1 MRVKFILVLAT
12 SLVLSLLSATSSGAA
27 SPAYYRLDDTSNIA
41 NLNSEFDMTAF
52 EYIEDPALPNTH
64 VFNIHLAKP
73 IRNNLLADSS
83 RIMIDLHTDSD
94 SKPDFALEANNVDN
108 LAALPSWEA
117 AVWNVD
123 SLEYISG
130 CDAKFIAQTQTIQF
144 QIAYSCLRLP
154 VEFGVSAYSDY
165 IYGDGKSYD
174 YIPEGGKYL
183 LVRHSFG
190 EQVPA
195 PKKTETT
202 PNSPAAKLPT
212 TKLPL
217 LVPSGEMQGT
227 FKKNDL
233 IGVTNPI
240 YLPNLESRL
249 SCSMSTVKLLR
260 NNNRP
265 FIPGDVVKIESAIEN
280 GKSFLNSA
288 MQNPGQPGIREIF
301 SANYTNLDPTIVGL
315 NIALCTTDISSIIP
329 RYLTVDLTLSNPA
342 RKTTESLRVFMQ
354 VIKDEKVSSAV
365 ENLRNTCALG
375 AFSSTVAPLF
385 NHNLTIEQAGLPA
398 GSSGQ
403 TTLSGTLF
411 RQGIIGANEKL
422 NFYRTKSGE
431 PGDLIGSAQTDRNGQ
446 FTLKLNVY
454 RIGSE
459 KTSTIFAYVPER
471 TDPFGQV
478 AVAYL
483 AFVFPIEF
491 DWEKSGAYVVS
502 PEYDWIPTPIES
514 CLSVWSDYQ
523 KSVSNKDDRHPLAF
537 YVLGKILRG
546 SKDKQQYVSLFSKQ
560 SKDYEKL
567 YADKLKSSTS
577 VTIESLISDPP
588 PPPVAPRKSSAS
600 PSYNS
605 GYSAS
610 GGGTR
615 CHSVSGYTTKKGK
628 RVSGYIRCR

>member
-1 MRVKFILVLAT
+1 
-12 SLVLSLLSATSSGAA
+12 
-27 SPAYYRLDDTSNIA
+27 
-41 NLNSEFDMTAF
+41 MTAF
-52 EYIEDPALPNTH
+52 EYIEDPSLPNIH
-64 VFNIHLAKP
+64 IFNIHLARP
-73 IRNNLLADSS
+73 IRNTMLADSS

-94 SKPDFALEANNVDN
+94 PKPDFALEANNVDN
-108 LAALPSWEA
+108 LGSLPSWEA
-117 AVWNVD
+117 AVWNFD
-123 SLEYISG
+123 SLDYISG
-130 CDAKFIAQTQTIQF
+130 CDAKFIAQSQTIQF

-165 IYGDGKSYD
+165 IFGDGKSYD

-190 EQVPA
+190 DQVLA
-195 PKKTETT
+195 PQKTEVT
-202 PNSPAAKLPT
+202 PKLPAAKLPA
-212 TKLPL
+212 TKLPS
-217 LVPSGEMQGT
+217 LVPTGEMQGT

-265 FIPGDVVKIESAIEN
+265 FLPGDVVKIESAIES

-288 MQNPGQPGIREIF
+288 MQNPGQPGVREVF
-301 SANYTNLDPTIVGL
+301 SANYTNLDPTLVGL
-315 NIALCTTDISSIIP
+315 NVAICTTDITTVIP
-329 RYLTVDLTLSNPA
+329 RYLTIDLIVSNPA
-342 RKTTESLRVFMQ
+342 RKITESLRVFMQ
-354 VIKDEKVSSAV
+354 VIRDEKIASAV

-385 NHNLTIEQAGLPA
+385 NHNLTIEQDGLPA
-398 GSSGQ
+398 ASSGQ

-411 RQGIIGANEKL
+411 RQGIVGAGEKL
-422 NFYRTKSGE
+422 NFYRTKSGQ
-431 PGDLIGSAQTDRNGQ
+431 PGNLIGSVQTDRNGE
-446 FTLKLNVY
+446 FTIKLNIY

-459 KTSTIFAYVPER
+459 KTSKIFAYVPER

-491 DWEKSGAYVVS
+491 NWEKSGSYVVS
-502 PEYDWIPTPIES
+502 PEYDWIPKPIES
-514 CLSVWSDYQ
+514 CSSAWSDYQ
-523 KSVSNKDDRHPLAF
+523 QSVNNKDERHPLAF

-546 SKDKQQYVSLFSKQ
+546 SKDKEQYVSLFSKQ
-560 SKDYEKL
+560 NKDYEKL
-567 YADKLKSSTS
+567 YADKLKSSTT
-577 VTIESLISDPP
+577 VTMESLLSDAP
-588 PPPVAPRKSSAS
+588 PPPVAPQKASSS